1 MYEELTEK
9 QQASILAATGRLN
22 LWEGAIRSG
31 KTIGSI
37 IRWLELLQTMPRNA
51 GHHFAIGKT
60 ERTLRRNV
68 ISVVQELVGPGN
80 VRNLSESKGGG
91 VSICGIPVLLAGAND
106 LRAEEKIRG
115 LTGASCYGD
124 EATLWPQ
131 SVFQTAIGRLSVPGA
146 TFLGTTNPDG
156 PYHWLKTNYI
166 DRADEL
172 GLKLFH
178 FDIDDNPFLDPAYV
192 ASIKREYVGLWHR
205 RFIKGE
211 WCAAEG
217 AVYADAWDDDAC
229 VFQGYTPQCE
239 WWAAADYGTTN
250 PTTYGLY
257 SRDAAGVVRC
267 WHEYWWDSRAEQ
279 RQKSDEQ
286 YVEDWFK
293 WLKKAQED
301 ISAEARSAGRQP
313 PNIMP
318 RVLRLD
324 PAAASLR
331 VAMEKRGVRVEKA
344 NNDVV
349 DGIRF
354 VAGELSARRFLIHK
368 RCKESIREMGAY
380 KWDPKAQSRGEDA
393 PIKQDDHTQDRHRYA
408 IYSPTFRPTA
418 RTSAQVR
425 L

>member
-1 MYEELTEK
+1 MIESLSPK
-9 QQASILAATGRLN
+9 QAQSTRQATARLN

-31 KTIGSI
+31 KTAGSI
-37 IRWLELLQTMPRNA
+37 VAWLANLSRMPRNA

-68 ISVVQELVGPGN
+68 ISEAEVLVGPWN
-80 VRNLSESKGGG
+80 VHNLSEVKGGG

-106 LRAEEKIRG
+106 QRAEEKIRG
-115 LTGASCYGD
+115 LTGASAYGD
-124 EATLWPQ
+124 EVTLWPQ

-146 TFLGTTNPDG
+146 KFFGTTNPDG
-156 PYHWLKTNYI
+156 PYHWLKTDYI

-172 GLKLFH
+172 AMRIFH

-192 ASIKREYVGLWHR
+192 ESIKREYVGLWYR
-205 RFIKGE
+205 RFINGE

-217 AVYADAWDDDAC
+217 AVYADAWDDEAC
-229 VFQGYTPQCE
+229 VFQGYTPQCD

-279 RQKSDEQ
+279 RQKSDER
-286 YVEDWFK
+286 YVEDWFA
-293 WLKKAQED
+293 WLQKAQAD
-301 ISAEARSAGRQP
+301 ISEEARAARVQP
-313 PNIMP
+313 PAIIP

-331 VAMEKRGVRVEKA
+331 VAMEARGVRVEKA

-380 KWDPKAQSRGEDA
+380 KWDSKAQARGEDA